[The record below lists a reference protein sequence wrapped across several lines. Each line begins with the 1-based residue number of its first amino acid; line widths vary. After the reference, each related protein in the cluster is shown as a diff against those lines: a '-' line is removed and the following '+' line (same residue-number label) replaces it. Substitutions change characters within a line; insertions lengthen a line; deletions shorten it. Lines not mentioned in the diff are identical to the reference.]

1 MRRMHLLLMRA
12 FPGVASD
19 LGLVNAFDQCSK
31 HFQYRELSPEDFP
44 ESAETNR
51 YVELCP
57 TKETVNESFDASI
70 ELSSVEVMD
79 RSAIPDITRTT
90 VTRLLVR
97 VDRNL
102 PLAQSLLEQG
112 FHIVG
117 RIGARRRLCAAN
129 IEPHFPVESFV
140 SGPVAPA
147 IVLGRANVNL
157 LAQARALGGSGI
169 PVYCVLTRGE
179 PAVIARSSRY
189 VREVFDCR
197 KGNDEDISGI
207 VRQIARESGCR
218 PIVFTGG
225 DLDIGLLAR
234 IWPSISGVASVV
246 SAPDKCRYFNDK
258 KIQIETA
265 SMAGIRV
272 PESRVVDSVQALGC
286 LAELTFPVICKPL
299 ELARKGAFRGKILVA
314 ENEEELRARLEPVL
328 ETGKASILLQEYV
341 PGGIDHL
348 LFALVTCDDDG
359 RVRCS
364 VTGRKLEDNTK
375 GGMGTGETLRDPE
388 LDQQVAKT
396 FPAFGVGGVLGVEF
410 KRHSGTGEL
419 FYIESN
425 FRPENIHS
433 VNEAAGVNLQLAAYL
448 QAIGLPTLYEPLPQ
462 RQATWMD
469 LSLVF
474 LARLKQRGGKSLW
487 PNTRGVVAD
496 ALWAKGD
503 LRPGFVWY
511 ALKITSLVR
520 RSFSHL
526 IKRRH

>member
-1 MRRMHLLLMRA
+1 MRRTHLLLTRTLSG
-12 FPGVASD
+12 GVSELNQLEAPD
-19 LGLVNAFDQCSK
+19 PYNKRC
-31 HFQYRELSPEDFP
+31 QYRELSPEDFP
-44 ESAETNR
+44 ESAQTHR

-57 TKETVNESFDASI
+57 SDN
-70 ELSSVEVMD
+70 
-79 RSAIPDITRTT
+79 SAIPDITPNT

-97 VDRNL
+97 VDNNL

-112 FHIVG
+112 FHISG
-117 RIGARRRLCAAN
+117 RIGAGRRLCAAN
-129 IEPHFPVESFV
+129 IEPHFPVGLFMA
-140 SGPVAPA
+140 GPVAPA
-147 IVLGRANVNL
+147 VILGRANVNL

-179 PAVIARSSRY
+179 PPVIARSSRY
-189 VREVFDCR
+189 TREVFDCR
-197 KGNDEDISGI
+197 RGSDEDISGI
-207 VRQIARESGCR
+207 IRQIANESGCR

-234 IWPSISGVASVV
+234 IWPSISEVARVV
-246 SAPDKCRYFNDK
+246 SAPDKCCYFNDK

-265 SMAGIRV
+265 SAAGIRV
-272 PESRVVDSVQALGC
+272 PESRVVDSVQALDC

-299 ELARKGAFRGKILVA
+299 ELARKGEFRGKIFVA
-314 ENEEELRARLEPVL
+314 ESEVELRSTLEPVL

-341 PGGIDHL
+341 PGGIDNL
-348 LFALVTCDDDG
+348 LFALVTCDDNG
-359 RVRCS
+359 QVRYS
-364 VTGRKLEDNTK
+364 VTGRKLKDNTK

-396 FPAFGVGGVLGVEF
+396 FQAFGVGGLLGVEF

-448 QAIGLPTLYEPLPQ
+448 QAVGMPSLYEPLPQ

-469 LSLVF
+469 LSLVL
-474 LARLKQRGGKSLW
+474 LARLKQKGRMSIW
-487 PNTRGVVAD
+487 PTTRGVVAD

-503 LRPGFVWY
+503 LRPGVVWY
-511 ALKITSLVR
+511 ALKLTSLVR
-520 RSFSHL
+520 KSFGHL